1 MKPEGNRVGIWT
13 GRTVRPQRTI
23 GYEENVNSN
32 PNIALPTQPD
42 FKQPQILK

>member
-1 MKPEGNRVGIWT
+1 MKPQGKRMGICV
-13 GRTVRPQRTI
+13 GRTARPQRTI